1 MVGLVRGFRVSFGN
15 VICSFPLGLEGD
27 GLLIPLVDGG
37 GNGVHRHDS
46 AHQGR
51 RDSCGEIS
59 NQDVGIGDVGG
70 GYVVFE
76 GGNIFHQGGEVGV
89 VLDVLHHALGG

>member
-27 GLLIPLVDGG
+27 GLLILLVDGG